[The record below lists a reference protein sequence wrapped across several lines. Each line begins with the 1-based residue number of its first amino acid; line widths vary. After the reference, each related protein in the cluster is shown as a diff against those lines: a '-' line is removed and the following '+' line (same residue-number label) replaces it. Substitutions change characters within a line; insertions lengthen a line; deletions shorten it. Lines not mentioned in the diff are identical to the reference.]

1 MSSESDF
8 MKKISIPICLL
19 ITLTGCALSPKP
31 EIVAIN
37 ENSISIKDHSF
48 SKGGES
54 VQAAQKMADDYCNK
68 FKKTAVFVSTDFE
81 KDIFGVPT
89 DYEYTHLFKC
99 A

>member
-1 MSSESDF
+1 
-8 MKKISIPICLL
+8 MKKFLIPMCLL

-48 SKGGES
+48 SKDGES
-54 VQAAQKMADDYCNK
+54 ITAAQKIADNYCNK
-68 FKKTAVFVSTDFE
+68 FTKTAVFVSTDFD

-89 DYEYTHLFKC
+89 DYEYKHLFKC
-99 A
+99 E